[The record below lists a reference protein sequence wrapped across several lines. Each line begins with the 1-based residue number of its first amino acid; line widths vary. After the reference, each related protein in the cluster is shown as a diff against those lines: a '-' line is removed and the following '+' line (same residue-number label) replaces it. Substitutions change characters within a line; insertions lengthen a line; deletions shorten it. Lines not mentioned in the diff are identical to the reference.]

1 VTNLRSEDWSVR
13 PSFELNGPTSP
24 VVLIADDVGLTQLAG
39 IPPVVWQTP
48 WSELANLELVR
59 FAHQM
64 ALFATVGDVR
74 YCWRHRE
81 LNDFEAVRSVVV
93 EHGGT
98 VTHRRRRAGVL
109 AIVGVVVVAA
119 LGAGVAAFLNS
130 GNGAANELAAV
141 KAVNLTL
148 KDLPSTWYST
158 TNSVLNDL
166 VPPSGQVFTSTT
178 TTAPAKNSAFTV
190 AAGVFQTC
198 LGVTNKND
206 RVYGLAGQ
214 QADYQVSS
222 PVFTTNSLGGLEV
235 ASTAQY
241 YKTTTMVQK
250 DTREMS
256 MKNFGECIVDSSAAL
271 VLAGLGQTN
280 TGTPGATNWKPVTF
294 TKGWTR
300 GGVVTMSV
308 PGVTSKLQLVEAV
321 ITKGHY
327 EITLSAL
334 VGSFTKAKSTL
345 NGLVNTLL
353 SRTTTSSSTA
363 V

>member
-1 VTNLRSEDWSVR
+1 
-13 PSFELNGPTSP
+13 
-24 VVLIADDVGLTQLAG
+24 VVLLADDAGLTQLAG
-39 IPPVVWQTP
+39 IPPVAWQTP
-48 WSELANLELVR
+48 WSELTNLELVR

-64 ALFATVGDVR
+64 ALFGTVGDVR

-81 LNDFEAVRSVVV
+81 LNDFEAVRAMVL

-109 AIVGVVVVAA
+109 AIVAVVVLATF
-119 LGAGVAAFLNS
+119 AGGIASWFNR
-130 GNGAANELAAV
+130 GNGAAKELAAM

-148 KDLPSTWYST
+148 KDLPSSWYST
-158 TNSVLNDL
+158 STSVLNDL
-166 VPPSGQVFTSTT
+166 VPPSGQVYTSTT
-178 TTAPAKNSAFTV
+178 TTAPPKNSAFTV
-190 AAGVFQTC
+190 AAGVFQNC
-198 LGVTNKND
+198 LGVTNKKD

-222 PVFTTNSLGGLEV
+222 PVFTTNSLGGIEV
-235 ASTAQY
+235 ASTSQY
-241 YKTTTMVQK
+241 YRTTAMVSK

-256 MKNFGECIVDSSAAL
+256 SKNFGECIVDSSAAL
-271 VLAGLGQTN
+271 ILSGLGVKN
-280 TGTPGATNWKPVTF
+280 GATPGATNWTPVTF
-294 TKGWTR
+294 NKGWTR
-300 GGVVTMSV
+300 GGVVTLNV
-308 PGVTSKLQLVEAV
+308 PGIPSTLQLVEAV

-334 VGSFTKAKSTL
+334 VGSFTKAKGTL
-345 NGLVNTLL
+345 NTLVNTLL